1 MAYCRRLRRGIQKM
15 KTTVKKL
22 KQIIRSVILESNYGY
37 GGHEGGTMA
46 GHSGRGSDM
55 PLPKERPSKQNW
67 FGFKE
72 MVEQGDIEG
81 ATDFLDAIG
90 ATDPMDQE
98 AFLSDAIELTAGQL
112 AKEWSYRL
120 EQM

>member
-1 MAYCRRLRRGIQKM
+1 
-15 KTTVKKL
+15 
-22 KQIIRSVILESNYGY
+22 
-37 GGHEGGTMA
+37 MA

-55 PLPKERPSKQNW
+55 PLPKQRPPNQSW

-98 AFLSDAIELTAGQL
+98 AFLSDAIELTASQL